1 MLSNFLRKIL
11 SLLSFW
17 SLNDLRSIKS
27 RDEKILKIIEKKLN
41 SIHFNKKHLKKT
53 HNIFNKKILN
63 LLKNRKL
70 TNFLRE
76 NFIQKMFFVHNRL
89 FILKELLE
97 LKKDKNWILYKKLI
111 EEDNVGN
118 PVRYFLYPKSSG
130 NRINHVYHLSVLTKE
145 FNINLKKLNN
155 VFEFGGGY
163 GCMARIFSKINKRTV
178 FTCFDTSIVNL
189 LQYYYLKQNNLDV
202 GFSKKNKFH
211 LISNIKKINTRY
223 SNSLFIANWSLSETP
238 INFRK
243 KFIKSIKNSKLIL
256 ISFQE
261 NFENINNLKYFKNL
275 KKNLEKKF
283 EIKIIKNEFY
293 KGNFFKNQKS
303 LLSSTPSIWPT
314 RGWVTSGFG
323 FRKSPFTGL
332 REKHE
337 GWDIAARAGSKVR
350 ATADGEVVVEGREYG
365 YGNMV
370 EVDHG
375 YGVMTRYG
383 HNSKH
388 LVKVGDR
395 VKRGQVIALVGNTG
409 RSTGPHVHYE
419 VLLHGVPVSPKN
431 YILED

>member
-17 SLNDLRSIKS
+17 SLNDLNSIKS

-41 SIHFNKKHLKKT
+41 NIHFNKKYLKNT
-53 HNIFNKKILN
+53 HNLFNKKILN
-63 LLKNRKL
+63 LLKKREL
-70 TNFLRE
+70 TNFLRK

-163 GCMARIFSKINKRTV
+163 GCMARIFSKINKRTT
-178 FTCFDTSIVNL
+178 FTCFDTNIVNL
-189 LQYYYLKQNNLDV
+189 LQYYYLNQNNLDV

-211 LISNIKKINTRY
+211 LISNIKKINTRH

-261 NFENINNLKYFKNL
+261 NFENIDNLKYFNNL

-293 KGNFFKNQKS
+293 KGNFFKKQKH
-303 LLSSTPSIWPT
+303 
-314 RGWVTSGFG
+314 F
-323 FRKSPFTGL
+323 FF
-332 REKHE
+332 
-337 GWDIAARAGSKVR
+337 IAK
-350 ATADGEVVVEGREYG
+350 
-365 YGNMV
+365 
-370 EVDHG
+370 
-375 YGVMTRYG
+375 
-383 HNSKH
+383 K
-388 LVKVGDR
+388 L
-395 VKRGQVIALVGNTG
+395 
-409 RSTGPHVHYE
+409 
-419 VLLHGVPVSPKN
+419 
-431 YILED
+431 

>member
-17 SLNDLRSIKS
+17 SLNDLSAIKS

-41 SIHFNKKHLKKT
+41 NIHFNKKYLKNT
-53 HNIFNKKILN
+53 HNLFNKKILN
-63 LLKNRKL
+63 LLKKREL
-70 TNFLRE
+70 TNFLRK

-163 GCMARIFSKINKRTV
+163 GCMARIFSKINKRTA
-178 FTCFDTSIVNL
+178 FTCFDTNIVNL
-189 LQYYYLKQNNLDV
+189 LQYYYLNQNNLDV

-261 NFENINNLKYFKNL
+261 NFENIDNLKYFNNL

-293 KGNFFKNQKS
+293 KGNFFKNQKH
-303 LLSSTPSIWPT
+303 
-314 RGWVTSGFG
+314 F
-323 FRKSPFTGL
+323 FF
-332 REKHE
+332 
-337 GWDIAARAGSKVR
+337 IAK
-350 ATADGEVVVEGREYG
+350 
-365 YGNMV
+365 
-370 EVDHG
+370 
-375 YGVMTRYG
+375 
-383 HNSKH
+383 K
-388 LVKVGDR
+388 L
-395 VKRGQVIALVGNTG
+395 
-409 RSTGPHVHYE
+409 
-419 VLLHGVPVSPKN
+419 
-431 YILED
+431 

>member
-11 SLLSFW
+11 SILSFW
-17 SLNDLRSIKS
+17 SLNDLSSIKN

-41 SIHFNKKHLKKT
+41 SIYFNKKYLKNT
-53 HNIFNKKILN
+53 HNLFNKKILN
-63 LLKNRKL
+63 LLKKKEL
-70 TNFLRE
+70 TNFLRK

-97 LKKDKNWILYKKLI
+97 LKRDKNWILYKKLI

-130 NRINHVYHLSVLTKE
+130 NRINHVYHLSVLTKG
-145 FNINLKKLNN
+145 FNVNLKKLNN

-163 GCMARIFSKINKRTV
+163 GCMARIFSKINKRTT
-178 FTCFDTSIVNL
+178 FTCFDTNIVNL
-189 LQYYYLKQNNLDV
+189 LQYYYLNQNNLDV

-243 KFIKSIKNSKLIL
+243 KLIKSIRNSKLIL

-261 NFENINNLKYFKNL
+261 NFENIDNLKYFKNL

-293 KGNFFKNQKS
+293 KGNFFKKQKH
-303 LLSSTPSIWPT
+303 
-314 RGWVTSGFG
+314 F
-323 FRKSPFTGL
+323 FF
-332 REKHE
+332 
-337 GWDIAARAGSKVR
+337 IA
-350 ATADGEVVVEGREYG
+350 
-365 YGNMV
+365 
-370 EVDHG
+370 
-375 YGVMTRYG
+375 
-383 HNSKH
+383 
-388 LVKVGDR
+388 
-395 VKRGQVIALVGNTG
+395 KRL
-409 RSTGPHVHYE
+409 
-419 VLLHGVPVSPKN
+419 
-431 YILED
+431 

>member
-17 SLNDLRSIKS
+17 SLNDLNAIKS
-27 RDEKILKIIEKKLN
+27 RDEKIFKIIEKKLN
-41 SIHFNKKHLKKT
+41 NIHFNKKYLKNT
-53 HNIFNKKILN
+53 HNLFNKKILN
-63 LLKNRKL
+63 LLKKREL
-70 TNFLRE
+70 TNFLRK

-118 PVRYFLYPKSSG
+118 PVRYFLYPRSSG

-163 GCMARIFSKINKRTV
+163 GCMARIFSKINKRTT
-178 FTCFDTSIVNL
+178 FTCFDTNIVNL
-189 LQYYYLKQNNLDV
+189 LQYYYLNQNNLDV

-243 KFIKSIKNSKLIL
+243 KFLKSIKNSKLIL

-261 NFENINNLKYFKNL
+261 NFENIDNLKYFKNL

-293 KGNFFKNQKS
+293 KGNFFKKQKH
-303 LLSSTPSIWPT
+303 
-314 RGWVTSGFG
+314 F
-323 FRKSPFTGL
+323 FF
-332 REKHE
+332 
-337 GWDIAARAGSKVR
+337 IA
-350 ATADGEVVVEGREYG
+350 
-365 YGNMV
+365 
-370 EVDHG
+370 
-375 YGVMTRYG
+375 
-383 HNSKH
+383 
-388 LVKVGDR
+388 
-395 VKRGQVIALVGNTG
+395 KRL
-409 RSTGPHVHYE
+409 
-419 VLLHGVPVSPKN
+419 
-431 YILED
+431 

>member
-17 SLNDLRSIKS
+17 SLNDLNSIKS
-27 RDEKILKIIEKKLN
+27 RDEKILKIIKKKLN
-41 SIHFNKKHLKKT
+41 SIYFNKKYLKNT
-53 HNIFNKKILN
+53 HNLFNKKILD
-63 LLKNRKL
+63 LLKKREL
-70 TNFLRE
+70 TNFLRK

-130 NRINHVYHLSVLTKE
+130 NRINHVYHLSVLTKG

-163 GCMARIFSKINKRTV
+163 GCMARIFSKINKRTT
-178 FTCFDTSIVNL
+178 FTCFDTNIVNL
-189 LQYYYLKQNNLDV
+189 LQYYYLNQNNLDV

-261 NFENINNLKYFKNL
+261 NFENIDNLKYFNNL

-293 KGNFFKNQKS
+293 KGNFFKKQKH
-303 LLSSTPSIWPT
+303 
-314 RGWVTSGFG
+314 F
-323 FRKSPFTGL
+323 FF
-332 REKHE
+332 
-337 GWDIAARAGSKVR
+337 IAK
-350 ATADGEVVVEGREYG
+350 
-365 YGNMV
+365 
-370 EVDHG
+370 
-375 YGVMTRYG
+375 
-383 HNSKH
+383 K
-388 LVKVGDR
+388 L
-395 VKRGQVIALVGNTG
+395 
-409 RSTGPHVHYE
+409 
-419 VLLHGVPVSPKN
+419 
-431 YILED
+431 

>member
-17 SLNDLRSIKS
+17 SLNDLSAIKS

-41 SIHFNKKHLKKT
+41 NINFNKKYLKNT
-53 HNIFNKKILN
+53 HNLFNNKILN
-63 LLKNRKL
+63 LLKKREL
-70 TNFLRE
+70 TNFLRK

-130 NRINHVYHLSVLTKE
+130 NRINHVYHLSVLTKG

-163 GCMARIFSKINKRTV
+163 GCMARIFSKINKRTT
-178 FTCFDTSIVNL
+178 FTCFDTNIVNL
-189 LQYYYLKQNNLDV
+189 LQYYYLNQNNLDV

-256 ISFQE
+256 LSFQE
-261 NFENINNLKYFKNL
+261 SFENIDNLKYFKNL
-275 KKNLEKKF
+275 KKNLEKKY
-283 EIKIIKNEFY
+283 EIKIIKNELY
-293 KGNFFKNQKS
+293 KSNFFKNQKH
-303 LLSSTPSIWPT
+303 
-314 RGWVTSGFG
+314 F
-323 FRKSPFTGL
+323 
-332 REKHE
+332 
-337 GWDIAARAGSKVR
+337 
-350 ATADGEVVVEGREYG
+350 
-365 YGNMV
+365 
-370 EVDHG
+370 
-375 YGVMTRYG
+375 
-383 HNSKH
+383 
-388 LVKVGDR
+388 
-395 VKRGQVIALVGNTG
+395 
-409 RSTGPHVHYE
+409 
-419 VLLHGVPVSPKN
+419 
-431 YILED
+431 

>member
-1 MLSNFLRKIL
+1 MLSNFSRKIL

-17 SLNDLRSIKS
+17 SLNDLNSIKS
-27 RDEKILKIIEKKLN
+27 RDKKILKIIEKKLN
-41 SIHFNKKHLKKT
+41 NINFNKKYLKNT
-53 HNIFNKKILN
+53 HNLFNKKILN
-63 LLKNRKL
+63 LLKKREL
-70 TNFLRE
+70 TNFLRK

-130 NRINHVYHLSVLTKE
+130 NRINHVYHLSVLTKG

-163 GCMARIFSKINKRTV
+163 GCMARIFSKINKRTT

-293 KGNFFKNQKS
+293 KGNFFKKQKH
-303 LLSSTPSIWPT
+303 
-314 RGWVTSGFG
+314 F
-323 FRKSPFTGL
+323 FF
-332 REKHE
+332 
-337 GWDIAARAGSKVR
+337 IANK
-350 ATADGEVVVEGREYG
+350 
-365 YGNMV
+365 
-370 EVDHG
+370 
-375 YGVMTRYG
+375 
-383 HNSKH
+383 
-388 LVKVGDR
+388 L
-395 VKRGQVIALVGNTG
+395 
-409 RSTGPHVHYE
+409 
-419 VLLHGVPVSPKN
+419 
-431 YILED
+431 

>member
-17 SLNDLRSIKS
+17 SLNDLSSIKS

-41 SIHFNKKHLKKT
+41 NIHFNKKYLKNT
-53 HNIFNKKILN
+53 HNLFNKKILN
-63 LLKNRKL
+63 LLKNKEL
-70 TNFLRE
+70 TNFLRK

-178 FTCFDTSIVNL
+178 FTCFDTNIVNL

-261 NFENINNLKYFKNL
+261 NFENINNLNYFKNL
-275 KKNLEKKF
+275 KKNLKKKF

-293 KGNFFKNQKS
+293 KGNFFKKQKH
-303 LLSSTPSIWPT
+303 
-314 RGWVTSGFG
+314 F
-323 FRKSPFTGL
+323 FF
-332 REKHE
+332 
-337 GWDIAARAGSKVR
+337 IANK
-350 ATADGEVVVEGREYG
+350 
-365 YGNMV
+365 
-370 EVDHG
+370 
-375 YGVMTRYG
+375 
-383 HNSKH
+383 
-388 LVKVGDR
+388 L
-395 VKRGQVIALVGNTG
+395 
-409 RSTGPHVHYE
+409 
-419 VLLHGVPVSPKN
+419 
-431 YILED
+431 

>member
-17 SLNDLRSIKS
+17 SLNDLNSIKS

-41 SIHFNKKHLKKT
+41 SINFDKKYLKNT
-53 HNIFNKKILN
+53 HNVFNKKILD
-63 LLKNRKL
+63 LLKKREL
-70 TNFLRE
+70 TNFLRK

-261 NFENINNLKYFKNL
+261 NFENIDNLKYFKNL

-293 KGNFFKNQKS
+293 KGNFFKKQKH
-303 LLSSTPSIWPT
+303 
-314 RGWVTSGFG
+314 F
-323 FRKSPFTGL
+323 FF
-332 REKHE
+332 
-337 GWDIAARAGSKVR
+337 IANK
-350 ATADGEVVVEGREYG
+350 
-365 YGNMV
+365 
-370 EVDHG
+370 
-375 YGVMTRYG
+375 
-383 HNSKH
+383 
-388 LVKVGDR
+388 L
-395 VKRGQVIALVGNTG
+395 
-409 RSTGPHVHYE
+409 
-419 VLLHGVPVSPKN
+419 
-431 YILED
+431 

>member
-17 SLNDLRSIKS
+17 SLNDLSAIKS

-41 SIHFNKKHLKKT
+41 NINFNKKYLKNT
-53 HNIFNKKILN
+53 HNLFNKKILDF
-63 LLKNRKL
+63 LKKREL
-70 TNFLRE
+70 TNFLRK

-163 GCMARIFSKINKRTV
+163 GCMARIFSKINKRTT
-178 FTCFDTSIVNL
+178 FTCFDTNIVNL
-189 LQYYYLKQNNLDV
+189 LQYYYLNQNNLDV

-261 NFENINNLKYFKNL
+261 NFENIDNLKYFKNL

-293 KGNFFKNQKS
+293 KGNFFKKQKH
-303 LLSSTPSIWPT
+303 
-314 RGWVTSGFG
+314 F
-323 FRKSPFTGL
+323 FF
-332 REKHE
+332 
-337 GWDIAARAGSKVR
+337 IANK
-350 ATADGEVVVEGREYG
+350 
-365 YGNMV
+365 
-370 EVDHG
+370 
-375 YGVMTRYG
+375 
-383 HNSKH
+383 
-388 LVKVGDR
+388 L
-395 VKRGQVIALVGNTG
+395 
-409 RSTGPHVHYE
+409 
-419 VLLHGVPVSPKN
+419 
-431 YILED
+431 

>member
-17 SLNDLRSIKS
+17 SLNDLSSIKS

-41 SIHFNKKHLKKT
+41 SINFDKKYLKNT
-53 HNIFNKKILN
+53 HNLFNKKILN
-63 LLKNRKL
+63 LLKKREL
-70 TNFLRE
+70 TNFLRK

-178 FTCFDTSIVNL
+178 FTCFDTNIVNL

-261 NFENINNLKYFKNL
+261 NFENIDNLKYFKNL

-283 EIKIIKNEFY
+283 EIKIIKNKFY
-293 KGNFFKNQKS
+293 KGNFFKKQKH
-303 LLSSTPSIWPT
+303 
-314 RGWVTSGFG
+314 F
-323 FRKSPFTGL
+323 FF
-332 REKHE
+332 
-337 GWDIAARAGSKVR
+337 IANK
-350 ATADGEVVVEGREYG
+350 
-365 YGNMV
+365 
-370 EVDHG
+370 
-375 YGVMTRYG
+375 
-383 HNSKH
+383 
-388 LVKVGDR
+388 L
-395 VKRGQVIALVGNTG
+395 
-409 RSTGPHVHYE
+409 
-419 VLLHGVPVSPKN
+419 
-431 YILED
+431 